1 MVSIKTV
8 TAVLFVVN
16 WVHLSST
23 LSDECLR
30 NLDDG
35 QGTVTHKYTLSIIIP
50 CILVPASDSSMIPIE
65 ITCATYLNGT
75 LNTQWTVEEHV
86 QLVTLG
92 YNCTGFGEDQV
103 SCYLLHM
110 ASYRAVQVDGTCTHV

>member
-35 QGTVTHKYTLSIIIP
+35 QGTVMYKYFIYNYTLHSCP
-50 CILVPASDSSMIPIE
+50 
-65 ITCATYLNGT
+65 
-75 LNTQWTVEEHV
+75 
-86 QLVTLG
+86 
-92 YNCTGFGEDQV
+92 GFRFKHD
-103 SCYLLHM
+103 
-110 ASYRAVQVDGTCTHV
+110 TN

>member
-1 MVSIKTV
+1 
-8 TAVLFVVN
+8 
-16 WVHLSST
+16 
-23 LSDECLR
+23 
-30 NLDDG
+30 
-35 QGTVTHKYTLSIIIP
+35 
-50 CILVPASDSSMIPIE
+50 MIPIE

-103 SCYLLHM
+103 SCYLLHIM
-110 ASYRAVQVDGTCTHV
+110 ASYRAVQVDRTCTHV